1 MKSILSCLWFIS
13 IVITASAQ
21 EVSVKYGGD
30 EVAVNQVFTITLTI
44 ENERLKN
51 YSPFPEIDGFLKRG
65 TSSSTSTSFINGK
78 MTSSQS
84 IIQNY
89 QPTKEG
95 TFNIP
100 DFTIA
105 VNGKNYEVQGTT
117 VTVGPAA
124 QRSQRN
130 NSDAFDPFDFF
141 NRRRQPS
148 QQQEFVDVQAEAFL
162 ALTTDKKEVYV
173 GEGFT
178 TTLAFYVA
186 ESNRADMRFY
196 ELGKQIT
203 EIVKQIKP
211 ENCWEENFNIDNING
226 QPVTLNGK
234 PYTQYKIFQAAYY
247 PLNEEPIEFESVGL
261 KLIKYKVAKNPSFF
275 GRNRQEDFETFYSK
289 PKTVE
294 VVPLPP
300 HPLRESVSVG
310 TFDLTE
316 NISNKAL
323 KTGESFNYQFKVRGI
338 GNISSVEAP
347 RIPEDGQFDFYEPNI
362 QQDVRRAQNLVSGT
376 KAFNFYGIPNEPGTY
391 NLGDYMQWIY
401 FDPDKE
407 QYDTLR
413 SELVVNVSGESRKNE
428 YISSSD
434 LGSFY
439 DQIQYEENA
448 LASVSGD
455 ELMKYLT
462 NALII
467 VVLVILTVFRRN
479 EIRDGFAQFVESNNI
494 QIVKALALLIGI
506 HVVINSALLVLP
518 FDVELLQ
525 FFLMILMAVATIIV
539 LGRLLFRS
547 KRYIVAGD
555 MFFYNFISIF
565 IATLINGLITGSMT
579 QYDWSNTFI
588 FTFIGHLL
596 FAFILIQIHALGHFF
611 VRQGYSKWDAIIPFK
626 NLYILCKITDKHFIT
641 ELLLAFIPIVNIYYT
656 YLLFSKVCQLQK
668 IDDKHAIFATI
679 FPFVAQSKI
688 FYDNKEN
695 YARIYKFGY
704 GK

>member
-1 MKSILSCLWFIS
+1 MKSVLSCLWFIS

-21 EVSVKYGGD
+21 EVSVKYGGE

-89 QPTKEG
+89 QPTEEG

-100 DFTIA
+100 DFQIT
-105 VNGKNYEVQGTT
+105 VNGKNYSVPGTT
-117 VTVGPAA
+117 VKVGPAA

-130 NSDAFDPFDFF
+130 SDPFDPFDFF

-162 ALTTDKKEVYV
+162 ALTTDKREVYV

-289 PKTVE
+289 PKTIE

-310 TFDLTE
+310 SFDLIE
-316 NISNKAL
+316 NISSEAL
-323 KTGESFNYQFKVRGI
+323 NTGQSFNYQFKVRGI

-347 RIPEDGQFDFYEPNI
+347 KIPEDGTFDFYEPNI
-362 QQDVRRAQNLVSGT
+362 QQDVRRAQNLVTGT

-391 NLGDYMQWIY
+391 NLGDYMKWIF

-413 SELVVNVSGESRKNE
+413 SDLVVNVSGESRKNE

-439 DQIQYEENA
+439 DQIQYEKNA
-448 LASVSGD
+448 LSDLSGD
-455 ELMKYLT
+455 GVMKVIA
-462 NALII
+462 NASIVSIILILI
-467 VVLVILTVFRRN
+467 TLRRKEILENFN
-479 EIRDGFAQFVESNNI
+479 QFLQSNNI
-494 QIVKALALLIGI
+494 QVVKAVILLIA
-506 HVVINSALLVLP
+506 VQSVISLLLLFLP
-518 FDVELLQ
+518 SNLEWLQ
-525 FFLMILMAVATIIV
+525 FVISLIMIGISVII
-539 LGRLLFRS
+539 LGRLILRS
-547 KRYIVAGD
+547 KGYIIAGD
-555 MFFYNFISIF
+555 MLFYVFIIAFSVTF
-565 IATLINGLITGSMT
+565 INVLLANAFTSF
-579 QYDWSNTFI
+579 DWSSVFWWS
-588 FTFIGHLL
+588 FIGYL
-596 FAFILIQIHALGHFF
+596 FMAFSLVQIHAMAHFF

-626 NLYILCKITDKHFIT
+626 NLYVLCRITDKQFVL
-641 ELLLAFIPIVNIYYT
+641 ELLLALIPIVNIYYG
-656 YLLFSKVCQLQK
+656 YLLNSKICEIQK
-668 IDDKHAIFATI
+668 IDDKHAIFATL
-679 FPFVAQSKI
+679 FPFVALSKVY
-688 FYDNKEN
+688 YDNKEN